1 MIIATACLSAIAQPK
16 LTADNIKEVVAA
28 MTLEEKAALVV
39 GTQRGGVYPPPPAR
53 GMPVR
58 PNDDPENNAAVTA
71 FSEGRVKGV
80 KAIRA
85 DVSSTTMWM

>member
-1 MIIATACLSAIAQPK
+1 MKKNLLFILVAFYLSATTVVAQPK
-16 LTADNIKEVVAA
+16 LTADNIKDVVAA

-39 GTQRGGVYPPPPAR
+39 GTQRGGVYPPPPAP

-71 FSEGRVKGV
+71 FSE
-80 KAIRA
+80 ANLY
-85 DVSSTTMWM
+85 THFQ